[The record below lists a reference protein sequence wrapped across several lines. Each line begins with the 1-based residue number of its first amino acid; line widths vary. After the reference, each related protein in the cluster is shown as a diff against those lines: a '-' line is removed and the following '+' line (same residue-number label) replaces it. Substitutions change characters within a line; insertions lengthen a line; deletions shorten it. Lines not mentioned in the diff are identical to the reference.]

1 MKSTK
6 TVLIYGFMIWVIPFL
21 VAMFTFSFRESNRGL
36 FESIMSVALV
46 SCIVGFAVKYL
57 KTVEAEFLREGIFI
71 GIIWLAASLALDFPM
86 FSWGPMNMSASGYL
100 SDIGL
105 TYLIIP
111 IITIGFGYI
120 LEEKNKTAYK
130 LNKS

>member
-1 MKSTK
+1 MKSIK

-21 VAMFTFSFRESNRGL
+21 VAMFIFSFRESNRAL
-36 FESIMSVALV
+36 FESIMPVVLV
-46 SCIVGFAVKYL
+46 STVVGFAVKYFRSI
-57 KTVEAEFLREGIFI
+57 EAEFLREGIFI
-71 GIIWLAASLALDFPM
+71 GAIWLFVSLALDFPM
-86 FSWGPMNMSASGYL
+86 FSAGPMKMDASGYL

-111 IITIGFGYI
+111 IIVIGLGYL

-130 LNKS
+130 INRV